1 MHTDRR
7 PSIKPSSSRLLR
19 TASVLETLRVNQTG
33 GVHRW
38 PPTIHACRPI
48 VRWPISSNW
57 SGSPLGTCSSRRF
70 VAIPLTLAQEAFGKG
85 TCFYSLQH
93 DIPTRLDFYRAR
105 VVDGL
110 GQMIHERLFAIEIT
124 GGRRDTLAGTG
135 CVRELR
141 AGPGAGTSANS
152 GACPEA
158 IEWLTQ
164 YALTLFLDEVR
175 ADRLAEVDRIVSH
188 VELSLTELLQ
198 KADEEIGKAAWDV
211 DQKAPRAEGRLAQVE
226 ATLRATSCTAGTAAA
241 GAGAATIVD
250 SAEH

>member
-1 MHTDRR
+1 MAAHYPRLSTDREVADQQQLEWVT
-7 PSIKPSSSRLLR
+7 PGHLLFE
-19 TASVLETLRVNQTG
+19 ALRRHT
-33 GVHRW
+33 
-38 PPTIHACRPI
+38 
-48 VRWPISSNW
+48 
-57 SGSPLGTCSSRRF
+57 
-70 VAIPLTLAQEAFGKG
+70 LTLAQEAFGKG

-110 GQMIHERLFAIEIT
+110 GQVIHERLFAIEIT
-124 GGRRDTLAGTG
+124 GSSETRL
-135 CVRELR
+135 RE
-141 AGPGAGTSANS
+141 PGVLGNFVPAPVPEHLPTVVT
-152 GACPEA
+152 CPEA

-188 VELSLTELLQ
+188 VKLSLTELLQ

-226 ATLRATSCTAGTAAA
+226 ARHSELLARRERRRQELERQRSLTLQSIERRDQRVDPPSPRA
-241 GAGAATIVD
+241 
-250 SAEH
+250 